1 LESLERDECKSLIE
15 KYGGRVTGSISSKTT
30 HLLVGRDGG
39 ESKLEKAKE
48 LKVKVISEDDL
59 LHLIETRPGDDVTP
73 KKTSSQLKP
82 PPSPVKVKP
91 IVVTPTNEI
100 DKAKTSLPT
109 SPSIENDSP
118 STPKLSADES
128 TLMWADK
135 YKPRTIKN
143 LIGQQGEKSC
153 VQKLTVW
160 LRDWYKHHGRS
171 DEKVKAKPSTGFNR
185 NEDPALFKAALLSG
199 PPGIG

>member
-1 LESLERDECKSLIE
+1 MERDECKSLIE

-143 LIGQQGEKSC
+143 LI
-153 VQKLTVW
+153 
-160 LRDWYKHHGRS
+160 
-171 DEKVKAKPSTGFNR
+171 
-185 NEDPALFKAALLSG
+185 
-199 PPGIG
+199 